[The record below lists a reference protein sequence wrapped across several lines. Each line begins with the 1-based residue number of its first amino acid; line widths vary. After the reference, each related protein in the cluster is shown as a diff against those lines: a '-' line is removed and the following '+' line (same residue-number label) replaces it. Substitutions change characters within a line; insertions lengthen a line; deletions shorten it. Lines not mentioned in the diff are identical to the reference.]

1 MSKKYIMKN
10 GISVEVSDEIY
21 KILKESDRKIKYVE
35 HDLKETRYII
45 DRKKETVKEIPSRED
60 SLDRLT
66 ALGVDFADSGMD
78 FRESVTDKIMLE
90 QALEKL
96 SDEDAVGRGLAA
108 YLHDENLDKK
118 VYSIMPMVETR
129 NGNLYGVAAVQSY
142 GELDKA
148 ETVDL
153 VGYISG
159 QFSDGFGES
168 LEQHPVTLGEDAV
181 YISLWNSED
190 YYLKPESELFHDQKL
205 DQTMGGLS

>member
-96 SDEDAVGRGLAA
+96 SDEERYLIAQLFYFDRTERELATE
-108 YLHDENLDKK
+108 LHQTQQNINKIKQRILCK
-118 VYSIMPMVETR
+118 
-129 NGNLYGVAAVQSY
+129 LYKI
-142 GELDKA
+142 L
-148 ETVDL
+148 
-153 VGYISG
+153 
-159 QFSDGFGES
+159 
-168 LEQHPVTLGEDAV
+168 
-181 YISLWNSED
+181 NN
-190 YYLKPESELFHDQKL
+190 
-205 DQTMGGLS
+205 